1 MESLEHHRPPQ
12 NIRMA
17 QSGVSAPPIF
27 MPPTVVPP
35 QPPIYINLPPHL
47 AQQYAALSDLYL
59 RRHASLAPGS
69 APQLAPAFVPAPIQ
83 YPNLPADLAL
93 RVTALP
99 PVPQL
104 APAFV
109 PAPAPERSQYANL
122 PADLALW
129 LAALPLLI
137 EHSRSRGRGRG
148 RGRGNVTAPAPA
160 PLTFAEQYAAVCLIL
175 FVILR

>member
-1 MESLEHHRPPQ
+1 MESLKHHRPPQ

-35 QPPIYINLPPHL
+35 QPPIYNNLPPHL
-47 AQQYAALSDLYL
+47 AQQYAALSDLYP
-59 RRHASLAPGS
+59 RRQASLAPGP

-93 RVTALP
+93 RVTALS

-109 PAPAPERSQYANL
+109 PAPAPEHPQYANL
-122 PADLALW
+122 PADLAFR
-129 LAALPLLI
+129 LAALSPLI
-137 EHSRSRGRGRG
+137 ERGRGRG

-160 PLTFAEQYAAVCLIL
+160 PLTFAKQYAAVCLIL
-175 FVILR
+175 FAILR